1 MSTYL
6 KRESFY
12 VLKVFIDGLLFAA
25 SYMALYYIKR
35 RNLYFEGDY
44 WHLFLVM
51 MGLWFLATVFSRK
64 FKRVAEDDYFRQTRP
79 FLVSI
84 VALTAMVSLAVYLLG
99 WYHLSR
105 FVVYGTIALFLVLEN
120 LYLTARNVR
129 LWRIGAIETIPFS
142 VVFFLLELLA
152 IAATFTAVYLFR
164 KGTVKM
170 PEDYLVLLMGIFFI
184 WFVSS
189 LLIHKFDVRMDDK
202 FLNVVFPFWKSEV
215 IIVGLT
221 AYFIVVLNLAAFSRF
236 IILGSLLVFALF
248 ENLIVTLYF
257 LHNRPRL
264 ADDDPI
270 AYLRATPAEFEPQTV
285 AAPSPGTQRQGR
297 YRIPGTDHRS
307 RALVRQL
314 RTVYLNRF
322 AEVYDFIDARLH
334 LSRLAPADA
343 AVLFS
348 RNPYNIEILRDGSL
362 RLFVNLRRVNDF
374 RRINQNL
381 IATNRK
387 LKRGGVY
394 VGRFEG
400 KRQLKDRLRDTYP
413 PLVARS
419 LILLNFLVH
428 RLWPRLPLVRRLYF
442 FITKGRG
449 RALSKAEAL
458 GRLVFCG
465 FEILALE
472 TIGHQTWF
480 MVRKAREPNGDRN
493 PSYGPFFKQ
502 RRLGKNGKII
512 HMLKVRTMHPYS
524 EYLHAWM
531 LANHPLDASGKIKD
545 DFRMTGWGRLFRR
558 LYIDELPMFL
568 NWLRRDVKLVGVRP
582 LSESFF
588 ATYPK
593 DLQRLRSRTKP
604 GLIPPYYAD
613 MPGSIEEVWT
623 SERAYLEQYFKRP
636 RRTDLVYFFR
646 ALNNILFHHA
656 KSS

>member
-236 IILGSLLVFALF
+236 G
-248 ENLIVTLYF
+248 
-257 LHNRPRL
+257 
-264 ADDDPI
+264 
-270 AYLRATPAEFEPQTV
+270 
-285 AAPSPGTQRQGR
+285 
-297 YRIPGTDHRS
+297 
-307 RALVRQL
+307 
-314 RTVYLNRF
+314 
-322 AEVYDFIDARLH
+322 
-334 LSRLAPADA
+334 
-343 AVLFS
+343 
-348 RNPYNIEILRDGSL
+348 
-362 RLFVNLRRVNDF
+362 FVNG
-374 RRINQNL
+374 
-381 IATNRK
+381 AK
-387 LKRGGVY
+387 
-394 VGRFEG
+394 E
-400 KRQLKDRLRDTYP
+400 RD
-413 PLVARS
+413 
-419 LILLNFLVH
+419 
-428 RLWPRLPLVRRLYF
+428 
-442 FITKGRG
+442 
-449 RALSKAEAL
+449 AL
-458 GRLVFCG
+458 G
-465 FEILALE
+465 EYI
-472 TIGHQTWF
+472 
-480 MVRKAREPNGDRN
+480 
-493 PSYGPFFKQ
+493 
-502 RRLGKNGKII
+502 RRLGIKVPHQEQLAKNLSGGNQQKVVLAKWLQRNCEAIIFDEPTRGIDVGTKYEIYLLMNELAADGKAIVMI
-512 HMLKVRTMHPYS
+512 S
-524 EYLHAWM
+524 
-531 LANHPLDASGKIKD
+531 S
-545 DFRMTGWGRLFRR
+545 
-558 LYIDELPMFL
+558 ELPEVLGMSDRIL
-568 NWLRRDVKLVGVRP
+568 VMHEGRITGEITDV
-582 LSESFF
+582 ES
-588 ATYPK
+588 AT
-593 DLQRLRSRTKP
+593 QEQ
-604 GLIPPYYAD
+604 I
-613 MPGSIEEVWT
+613 
-623 SERAYLEQYFKRP
+623 LEM
-636 RRTDLVYFFR
+636 
-646 ALNNILFHHA
+646 AIG
-656 KSS
+656 